1 MSRRITIR
9 IAALIVAAAHLSAC
23 SLSGPRMQTITVSS
37 DPEGAKVRINTE
49 SVGTTPVRVQVRRSE
64 DLLIEVQK
72 PGYETAYRKS
82 TRTLSGLGFADL
94 VGGVIILIPL
104 IGLISPA
111 AWEHEPASFGV
122 TLDPEAPAEP
132 AADQ

>member
-1 MSRRITIR
+1 MTRGIGSRT
-9 IAALIVAAAHLSAC
+9 AALLVATAHLSAC

-37 DPEGAKVRINTE
+37 EPEGAKVRVNTE
-49 SVGTTPVRVQVRRSE
+49 SVGTTPLRVQVRRGE
-64 DLLIEVQK
+64 DLLIELKK

-82 TRTLSGLGFADL
+82 TRTLSGLGLVDL

-122 TLDPEAPAEP
+122 TLDPEAPAG
-132 AADQ
+132 DQ